1 MAYRI
6 EIREA
11 ESTTDRTW
19 HDVTDSIVSTGF
31 KVRSGF
37 ASLGS
42 NADLGKLSLTYR
54 AYDLATASIFG
65 STVKRIKVVKDGR
78 TIFEGYSDSASSVE
92 STENKKVA

>member
-11 ESTTDRTW
+11 ESTTDRIW

-37 ASLGS
+37 AVS
-42 NADLGKLSLTYR
+42 
-54 AYDLATASIFG
+54 
-65 STVKRIKVVKDGR
+65 VK
-78 TIFEGYSDSASSVE
+78 
-92 STENKKVA
+92 